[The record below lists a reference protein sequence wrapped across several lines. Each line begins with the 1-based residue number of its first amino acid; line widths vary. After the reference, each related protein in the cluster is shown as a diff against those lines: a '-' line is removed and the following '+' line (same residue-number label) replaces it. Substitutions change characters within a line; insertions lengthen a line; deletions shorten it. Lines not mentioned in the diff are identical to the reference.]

1 LEVFM
6 KRVNVYR
13 SIVAGFLATA
23 AMTALMYMAPL
34 MGVPKMDIATML
46 GTMFT
51 ASPSAAF
58 AIGIVMHFMLGSVLL
73 AVPYFYLIEFKFR
86 DSRWLGGAI
95 WGFLLWGVA
104 NFMVM
109 PMMGFV
115 HPLVRAGAM
124 PAPGLLMLQL
134 GILAPIGSLMGH
146 LLYGVVLANS
156 YGHSSSEAAC
166 DQC

>member
-1 LEVFM
+1 M

-13 SIVAGFLATA
+13 SIVAGLAATA

-51 ASPSAAF
+51 ADPSLAF
-58 AIGIVMHFMLGSVLL
+58 FIGLAMHFLLGSVLL
-73 AVPYFYLIEFKFR
+73 AIPYFYLIEYKFR
-86 DSRWLGGAI
+86 DARWVGGAI
-95 WGFLLWGVA
+95 WGLLLWGMA
-104 NFMVM
+104 NFVVM

-124 PAPGLLMLQL
+124 PAPGFLMLQL

-146 LLYGVVLANS
+146 LLYGVILANTFKQPS
-156 YGHSSSEAAC
+156 RVQY
-166 DQC
+166 

>member
-1 LEVFM
+1 M

-13 SIVAGFLATA
+13 SVFAGFLATA

-46 GTMFT
+46 GTMFST
-51 ASPSAAF
+51 NPSVAF
-58 AIGIVMHFMLGSVLL
+58 AIGIAMHFMLGSVLL
-73 AVPYFYLIEFKFR
+73 AIPYFYLIEFKFR
-86 DSRWLGGAI
+86 DTPWLGGAI

-104 NFMVM
+104 NLMVM

-115 HPLVRAGAM
+115 HPLVRSGAM

-146 LLYGVVLANS
+146 LLYGVVLARAYRAPS
-156 YGHSSSEAAC
+156 CEC
-166 DQC
+166 C

>member
-1 LEVFM
+1 M
-6 KRVNVYR
+6 KKVNVYR
-13 SIVAGFLATA
+13 SVVAGFIATA

-46 GTMFT
+46 GTMFST
-51 ASPSAAF
+51 NPSVAF

-73 AVPYFYLIEFKFR
+73 AIPYFYLIEFKFR
-86 DSRWLGGAI
+86 DTPLLGGAV

-104 NFMVM
+104 NLMVM

-115 HPLVRAGAM
+115 HPLVRSGAM

-146 LLYGVVLANS
+146 LLYGVVLAKA
-156 YGHSSSEAAC
+156 YKGSSC
-166 DQC
+166 DYC

>member
-1 LEVFM
+1 M
-6 KRVNVYR
+6 KRINVYR
-13 SIVAGFLATA
+13 SVFAGFLATA

-46 GTMFT
+46 GTMFS
-51 ASPSAAF
+51 ANPSTAF

-73 AVPYFYLIEFKFR
+73 AIPYFYLIEVKFR
-86 DSRWLGGAI
+86 GTPWLGGAI
-95 WGFLLWGVA
+95 WGLLLWGVA
-104 NFMVM
+104 NLMVM

-134 GILAPIGSLMGH
+134 GVLAPIGSLMGH
-146 LLYGVVLANS
+146 LLYGVVLASAYKN
-156 YGHSSSEAAC
+156 HSC
-166 DQC
+166 DYC